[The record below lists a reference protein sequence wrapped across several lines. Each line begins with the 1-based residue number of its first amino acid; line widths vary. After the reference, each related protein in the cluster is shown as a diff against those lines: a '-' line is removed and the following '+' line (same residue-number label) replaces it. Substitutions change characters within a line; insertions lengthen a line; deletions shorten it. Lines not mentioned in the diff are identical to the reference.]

1 MTRQPV
7 WKLNLRLLFIALMLL
22 AMGGYL
28 CWGLQKLSVEETE
41 SYQAAVRA
49 TSIVTTYQSGT
60 RGTITDRNGNVLA
73 YDETTYNVKFY
84 RDPDKTTP
92 VDSARYTHSLMEAI
106 KIIEAGGGTIEE
118 HFYIRLNNDGTY
130 RYDFGV
136 TSEAAIASRK
146 KNFVDACRFS
156 DPDITPERAYLIL
169 RESWQIPDDMSFDEA
184 RKIMSI
190 RQDAVLNSW
199 HAYEGV
205 VMAYDVSLSVV
216 TELDMLQSELIG
228 VQTEMSGRRIYPYK
242 DTACHIIGYMSKQVT
257 TDMTNLGYSFDSF
270 APFVEGESTNN
281 LLQLGY
287 SYSDLI
293 GVAGLEKGCE
303 AYLTSHLISRQGTTT
318 IEKTRTGSIVDVLSK
333 TVPQGGFTVQTTL
346 DIELQKAA
354 EQALLHNIEVTKREQ
369 EKRISKEHRKY
380 SKLRDD
386 LDSIATAE
394 TGAIVVMGAQ
404 TGEILAMASYPT
416 YDPNIFTDG
425 VDSMEMEFL
434 FGDDS
439 KQPTLNRAIAIR
451 TAPGSCFKM
460 ATGFA
465 GLMTG
470 AITTTSTISD
480 HSPYYYFVD
489 DPTTKVT
496 ANAPSCWTNMPWKHA
511 NLTLSRALAVSCN
524 YFFFTV
530 ADRVGIKRLAYWA
543 GRLGLEGTTGV
554 ELPGELPVQVGGQA
568 ARYDNTKPLSQQS
581 SSIPRLIYNQIY
593 ALVKRIVK
601 EVGRNVSDETLT
613 TCASRLLKL
622 QDGEQRERG
631 DDIRRILNEELNI
644 PMGISLLHTD
654 WVVTISTWLEELR
667 WKPTYTIQSGIGQGV
682 SLLTPISVARYVS
695 TVATRGDVHKATLLS
710 AIYYPDGKLYEKI
723 KPQIVD
729 HVDAPSEYWDALLS
743 GMAGVVSP
751 EDGGTASSVFSK
763 SFSQKYLNQIIGKTG
778 TAQTSAVN
786 NVDIENTSW
795 FVAVT
800 PRENPQIVV
809 AVMIPNGLSGSASHV
824 AIEDVISWW
833 YENRA
838 GEMDLSFSQERAI
851 DPELEALL
859 QPDPEIREDESAPL
873 TEHEGETRLEGDT
886 DSQSDTLLDFETL
899 PPL

>member
-7 WKLNLRLLFIALMLL
+7 WKLNLRLLCIALLLL

-28 CWGLQKLSVEETE
+28 CWGLMKLSVEETE
-41 SYQAAVRA
+41 SYQAAVRV
-49 TSIVTTYQSGT
+49 TSVVTTYQSGT
-60 RGTITDRNGNVLA
+60 RGTITDRYGTVLA

-84 RDPDKTTP
+84 RDPDKTSP
-92 VDSARYTHSLMEAI
+92 IESARYTHSLMEAI

-146 KNFVDACRFS
+146 KNFVEACRFS
-156 DPDITPERAYLIL
+156 DPDVSPERAYLIL
-169 RESWQIPDDMSFDEA
+169 RESWQIPDDMPYDEA

-205 VMAYDVSLSVV
+205 VMAYDVNLSVV

-228 VQTEMSGRRIYPYK
+228 VQTEMSGRRIYPYGE
-242 DTACHIIGYMSKQVT
+242 TACHIIGYMSKQVT

-270 APFVEGESTNN
+270 APFVDGQATNN

-293 GVAGLEKGCE
+293 GVAGLEKSCE
-303 AYLTSHLISRQGTTT
+303 AYLPSHLISRQGTTT
-318 IEKTRTGSIVDVLSK
+318 IEKTKTGSIVDVLGK
-333 TVPQGGFTVQTTL
+333 TVPQGGLTVRTSL
-346 DIELQKAA
+346 DIELQQAA
-354 EQALLHNIEVTKREQ
+354 EQALVHNIEATRAEQ
-369 EKRISKEHRKY
+369 EKKLDKEHNKY
-380 SKLRDD
+380 LKLRSD
-386 LDSIATAE
+386 LNTIATSQ

-416 YDPNIFTDG
+416 YDPNVFTDG
-425 VDSMEMEFL
+425 VDAQELEML
-434 FGDDS
+434 FGDNS
-439 KQPTLNRAIAIR
+439 NQPTLNRAIAIR

-465 GLMTG
+465 GLMEG
-470 AITTTSTISD
+470 AITTTTTISD
-480 HSPYYYFVD
+480 RSPYYYFVD

-496 ANAPSCWTNMPWKHA
+496 ANAPSCWTTTPAKHA
-511 NLTLSRALAVSCN
+511 NLTLTRALAVSCN

-530 ADRVGIKRLAYWA
+530 ADRVGIKKLAYWA
-543 GRLGLEGTTGV
+543 GQLGLEGTTGV
-554 ELPGELPVQVGGQA
+554 ELPGELSVQVGGQE
-568 ARYDNTKPLSQQS
+568 ARYDNTKTLSQQS
-581 SSIPRLIYNQIY
+581 SSIPRLIYNEIY
-593 ALVKRIVK
+593 ALLKRIVK
-601 EVGRNVSDETLT
+601 EVDRNVSDETLS
-613 TCASRLLKL
+613 TCASRLLRL

-631 DDIRRILNEELNI
+631 EDIRRILNEELNI

-682 SLLTPISVARYVS
+682 SLLTPISVARYAA
-695 TVATRGDVHKATLLS
+695 TVATRGDVHKVSLLN
-710 AIYYPDGKLYEKI
+710 AIYYPDGPLYEKCR
-723 KPQIVD
+723 PEIVR
-729 HVDAPSEYWDALLS
+729 HVEAPEEYWDAILT

-751 EDGGTASSVFSK
+751 EDGGTASSVFSR
-763 SFSQKYLNQIIGKTG
+763 SFSDSYLKQIIGKTG
-778 TAQTSAVN
+778 TAQTSAN
-786 NVDIENTSW
+786 RNVDIENTSW

-809 AVMIPNGLSGSASHV
+809 VVMIPNGLSGSASHV
-824 AIEDVISWW
+824 AVEDIVSWW
-833 YENRA
+833 YEHRA
-838 GEMDLSFSQERAI
+838 TAEQLADQPEPEV
-851 DPELEALL
+851 DPDLEALL
-859 QPDPEIREDESAPL
+859 QPDEDVPEDGAPQPEDQAQPS
-873 TEHEGETRLEGDT
+873 EGEAAADGEGT
-886 DSQSDTLLDFETL
+886 
-899 PPL
+899 PNP

>member
-7 WKLNLRLLFIALMLL
+7 WKLNVRLLLIALLLL

-28 CWGLQKLSVEETE
+28 CWGLMKLSVEETE

-60 RGTITDRNGNVLA
+60 RGTITDRYGNVLA

-84 RDPDKTTP
+84 RDPDKTSP
-92 VDSARYTHSLMEAI
+92 VESARYTHSLMEAI
-106 KIIEAGGGTIEE
+106 RIIEAGGGTIEE
-118 HFYIRLNNDGTY
+118 NFYIKLNNDGTY

-146 KNFVDACRFS
+146 KNFVEACRFS

-169 RESWQIPDDMSFDEA
+169 RESWQIPDDMPYDEA
-184 RKIMSI
+184 KKIMSI

-205 VMAYDVSLSVV
+205 VIAYDVTLSVV

-242 DTACHIIGYMSKQVT
+242 DTACHLIGYMSKQVT
-257 TDMTNLGYSFDSF
+257 TDMTNLGYNYDSF
-270 APFVEGESTNN
+270 APFVDGEATNN
-281 LLQLGY
+281 MLQLGY

-293 GVAGLEKGCE
+293 GVAGLEKSCE

-318 IEKTRTGSIVDVLSK
+318 IEKTKTGSIVDVLGK
-333 TVPQGGFTVQTTL
+333 TVPQGGLTVRTSL
-346 DIELQKAA
+346 DIELQQVVEKA
-354 EQALLHNIEVTKREQ
+354 LVHNIEETYYAQ
-369 EKRISKEHRKY
+369 EKKISKEYKRY

-386 LDSIATAE
+386 LDSIAKAQ

-404 TGEILAMASYPT
+404 TGEVLAMASYPT
-416 YDPNIFTDG
+416 YDPNLFTDG
-425 VDSMEMEFL
+425 VDSQELEML

-439 KQPTLNRAIAIR
+439 NQPTLNRAIAIR
-451 TAPGSCFKM
+451 TAPGSVFKM

-465 GLMTG
+465 GLMEG

-480 HSPYYYFVD
+480 RSPYYYFVD

-496 ANAPSCWTNMPWKHA
+496 ANAPSCWTTTPWKHS

-530 ADRVGIKRLAYWA
+530 ADRVGIKKLAYWA
-543 GRLGLEGTTGV
+543 GQLGLEGTTGL
-554 ELPGELPVQVGGQA
+554 ELPGELAVQVGGQA
-568 ARYDNTKPLSQQS
+568 ARYDNTKTLSQQS
-581 SSIPRLIYNQIY
+581 SSIPRLIYNEIY
-593 ALVKRIVK
+593 ALLKRIVK
-601 EVGRNVSDETLT
+601 EVGRDVSDELLT
-613 TCASRLLKL
+613 SCATRLLKL

-654 WVVTISTWLEELR
+654 WIVTISTWLEELR

-682 SLLTPISVARYVS
+682 SLLTPVSVARYVS
-695 TVATRGDVHKATLLS
+695 TVVTRGDVHKATLLN
-710 AIYYPDGKLYEKI
+710 AIYYPDGTLYEKCN
-723 KPQIVD
+723 PTIVN
-729 HVDAPSEYWDALLS
+729 HVEAPEEYWDALLT

-763 SFSQKYLNQIIGKTG
+763 SFSNTYLKQIVGKTG
-778 TAQTSAVN
+778 TAQTSANN

-800 PRENPQIVV
+800 PREDPQIVV
-809 AVMIPNGLSGSASHV
+809 VVLIPNGLSGSASHV
-824 AIEDVISWW
+824 AVEDIVSWW
-833 YENRA
+833 HENRA
-838 GEMDLSFSQERAI
+838 NEEHLSAEQPETAI
-851 DPELEALL
+851 DPELEELL
-859 QPDPEIREDESAPL
+859 QPDEEMPEEQEPL
-873 TEHEGETRLEGDT
+873 PEAETIPEL
-886 DSQSDTLLDFETL
+886 
-899 PPL
+899 

>member
-7 WKLNLRLLFIALMLL
+7 WKLNLRLLFLSLLLL
-22 AMGGYL
+22 ALGGYL
-28 CWGLQKLSVEETE
+28 CWGLMKLSVEETE

-60 RGTITDRNGNVLA
+60 RGTITDRYGNVLA

-84 RDPDKTTP
+84 RDPDKTSP
-92 VDSARYTHSLMEAI
+92 VESARYTHSLMEAI
-106 KIIEAGGGTIEE
+106 RIIEAGGGTIEE
-118 HFYIRLNNDGTY
+118 HFYIKLNNDGTY

-156 DPDITPERAYLIL
+156 DPDISPERAYLIL
-169 RESWQIPDDMSFDEA
+169 RESWQIPDDMPYDEA
-184 RKIMSI
+184 KKIMSI

-205 VMAYDVSLSVV
+205 VMAYDVNLSVV

-228 VQTEMSGRRIYPYK
+228 VQTEMSGRRIYPYME
-242 DTACHIIGYMSKQVT
+242 TACHLIGYMSKQVT
-257 TDMTNLGYSFDSF
+257 TDMTNLGYSYDSF
-270 APFVEGESTNN
+270 APFVEGEATNN

-293 GVAGLEKGCE
+293 GVAGLEKSCE

-318 IEKTRTGSIVDVLSK
+318 IEKTKTGSIVDVLGK
-333 TVPQGGFTVQTTL
+333 TVPQGGLTVRTTL
-346 DIELQKAA
+346 DIELQQVVEKA
-354 EQALLHNIEVTKREQ
+354 LVHNIEETYYAQ
-369 EKRISKEHRKY
+369 ERKISKEHKRY

-386 LDSIATAE
+386 LDEIAKAQ

-404 TGEILAMASYPT
+404 TGEVLAMASYPT
-416 YDPNIFTDG
+416 YDPNLFTDG
-425 VDSMEMEFL
+425 VDSRELEML
-434 FGDDS
+434 FGDNS
-439 KQPTLNRAIAIR
+439 NQPTLNRAIAIR
-451 TAPGSCFKM
+451 TAPGSVFKM

-465 GLMTG
+465 GLMEG

-480 HSPYYYFVD
+480 RSPYYYFVD

-496 ANAPSCWTNMPWKHA
+496 ANAPSCWTTTPWKHS

-530 ADRVGIKRLAYWA
+530 ADRVGIKKLAYWA
-543 GRLGLEGTTGV
+543 GQLGLEGTTGL
-554 ELPGELPVQVGGQA
+554 ELPGELAVQVGGQA
-568 ARYDNTKPLSQQS
+568 ARYDNTKTLSQQS
-581 SSIPRLIYNQIY
+581 SSIPRLIYNEIY
-593 ALVKRIVK
+593 ALLKRIVR
-601 EVGRNVSDETLT
+601 EVGRDVSDETLT
-613 TCASRLLKL
+613 TCATRLLKL

-654 WVVTISTWLEELR
+654 WIVTISTWLEELR

-682 SLLTPISVARYVS
+682 SLLTPVSVARYVS
-695 TVATRGDVHKATLLS
+695 TVVTRGDVHKATLLNT
-710 AIYYPDGKLYEKI
+710 IYYPDGTLYEKC
-723 KPQIVD
+723 KPQIVN
-729 HVDAPSEYWDALLS
+729 HVNAPEEYWDALLT

-763 SFSQKYLNQIIGKTG
+763 EFSNTYLKQIVGKTG
-778 TAQTSAVN
+778 TAQTSANN

-800 PRENPQIVV
+800 PREDPQIVV
-809 AVMIPNGLSGSASHV
+809 VVLIPNGLSGSASHV
-824 AIEDVISWW
+824 AVEDIIIWW

-838 GEMDLSFSQERAI
+838 NEEQLNGGQAEDVA

-859 QPDPEIREDESAPL
+859 QPDDEVSEDEMP
-873 TEHEGETRLEGDT
+873 EDM
-886 DSQSDTLLDFETL
+886 DTLPDEEDLQN
-899 PPL
+899 

>member
-7 WKLNLRLLFIALMLL
+7 WKLNVRLLLIALLLL

-28 CWGLQKLSVEETE
+28 CWGLMKLSVEETE

-60 RGTITDRNGNVLA
+60 RGTITDRYGNVLA

-84 RDPDKTTP
+84 RDPDKTSP
-92 VDSARYTHSLMEAI
+92 VESARYTHSLMEAI
-106 KIIEAGGGTIEE
+106 RIIEAGGGTIEE
-118 HFYIRLNNDGTY
+118 NFYIKLNNDGTY

-146 KNFVDACRFS
+146 KNFVEACRFS

-169 RESWQIPDDMSFDEA
+169 RESWQIPDDMPYDEA
-184 RKIMSI
+184 KKIMSI

-205 VMAYDVSLSVV
+205 VIAYDVTLSVV

-242 DTACHIIGYMSKQVT
+242 DTACHLIGYMSKQVT
-257 TDMTNLGYSFDSF
+257 TDMTNLGYNYDSF
-270 APFVEGESTNN
+270 APFVGGEATNN
-281 LLQLGY
+281 MLQLGY

-293 GVAGLEKGCE
+293 GVAGLEKSCE

-318 IEKTRTGSIVDVLSK
+318 IEKTKTGSIVDVLGK
-333 TVPQGGFTVQTTL
+333 TVPQGGLTVRTSL
-346 DIELQKAA
+346 DIELQQVVEKA
-354 EQALLHNIEVTKREQ
+354 LVHNIEETYYAQ
-369 EKRISKEHRKY
+369 EKKISKEYKRY

-386 LDSIATAE
+386 LDSIAKAQ

-404 TGEILAMASYPT
+404 TGEVLAMASYPT
-416 YDPNIFTDG
+416 YDPNLFTDG
-425 VDSMEMEFL
+425 VDSQELEML

-439 KQPTLNRAIAIR
+439 NQPTLNRAIAIR
-451 TAPGSCFKM
+451 TAPGSVFKM

-465 GLMTG
+465 GLMEG

-480 HSPYYYFVD
+480 RSPYYYFVD

-496 ANAPSCWTNMPWKHA
+496 ANAPSCWTTTPWKHS

-530 ADRVGIKRLAYWA
+530 ADRVGIKKLAYWA
-543 GRLGLEGTTGV
+543 GQLGLEGTTGL
-554 ELPGELPVQVGGQA
+554 ELPGELAVQVGGQA
-568 ARYDNTKPLSQQS
+568 ARYDNTKTLSQQS
-581 SSIPRLIYNQIY
+581 SSIPRLIYNEIY
-593 ALVKRIVK
+593 ALLKRIVK
-601 EVGRNVSDETLT
+601 EVGRDVSDETLT
-613 TCASRLLKL
+613 SCATRLLKL

-654 WVVTISTWLEELR
+654 WIVTISTWLEELR

-682 SLLTPISVARYVS
+682 SLLTPVSVARYVS
-695 TVATRGDVHKATLLS
+695 TVVTRGDVHKATLLN
-710 AIYYPDGKLYEKI
+710 AIYYPDGTLYEKCD
-723 KPQIVD
+723 PTIVN
-729 HVDAPSEYWDALLS
+729 HVEAPEEYWDALLT

-763 SFSQKYLNQIIGKTG
+763 SFSNTYLKQIVGKTG
-778 TAQTSAVN
+778 TAQTSANN

-800 PRENPQIVV
+800 PREDPQIVV
-809 AVMIPNGLSGSASHV
+809 VVLIPNGLSGSASHV
-824 AIEDVISWW
+824 AVEDIVSWW

-838 GEMDLSFSQERAI
+838 NEEQLSAEQPETAI
-851 DPELEALL
+851 DPELEELL
-859 QPDPEIREDESAPL
+859 QPDEEMPEEQEPL
-873 TEHEGETRLEGDT
+873 PEAETIPEL
-886 DSQSDTLLDFETL
+886 
-899 PPL
+899 